1 VEGKEVMEKAGINPV
16 QLEFEE
22 GLALNNGTQL
32 MTAIAALTVCDAENL
47 IKTAEIATALSLEA
61 LLGISDAFDERI
73 HKVRPHKGQAYFARE
88 STWHCLILENCWAK
102 VLNILYT

>member
-32 MTAIAALTVCDAENL
+32 MTVIAALTVCDAENL

-61 LLGISDAFDERI
+61 ILGISDAFDERI
-73 HKVRPHKGQAYFARE
+73 HKVTPHKEAIIFRP
-88 STWHCLILENCWAK
+88 
-102 VLNILYT
+102 